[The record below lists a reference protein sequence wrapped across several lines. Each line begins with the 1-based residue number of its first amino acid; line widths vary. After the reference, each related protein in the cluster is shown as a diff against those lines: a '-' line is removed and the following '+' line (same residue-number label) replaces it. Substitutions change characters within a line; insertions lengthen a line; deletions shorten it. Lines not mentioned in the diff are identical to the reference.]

1 VPGQPYGQPV
11 PGQPVPG
18 QPYGAP
24 PKKGR
29 GGKIA
34 LIIGGVVV
42 LLLCLCGVGGVVL
55 FNRLSDEIPDQLDAL
70 PSIDVTEPPPTPEG
84 TGGDE
89 EFTKGDCVVNEGT
102 ASDPQLKKVTCA
114 ANTFEVTAVIQ
125 FTTDKNQCDND
136 ILGAGKGNWD
146 STYTFNESPGALGD
160 YVLCLKER

>member
-1 VPGQPYGQPV
+1 V

-18 QPYGAP
+18 QPYGAPP

-55 FNRLSDEIPDQLDAL
+55 FNRVGDEIQEQVDAL
-70 PSIDVTEPPPTPEG
+70 PSIGVTEPGESPTSG
-84 TGGDE
+84 GAGDE
-89 EFTKGDCVVNEGT
+89 DFNEGDCVVNEGT
-102 ASDPQLKKVTCA
+102 DSDPQLKKVTCA
-114 ANTFEVTAVIQ
+114 VNTFEVTAVIQ
-125 FTTDKNQCDND
+125 FTTDKDQCDND

-146 STYTFNESPGALGD
+146 SSYTFDESPGTLGD
-160 YVLCLKER
+160 FVLCLKERK